1 MLTINHRHRLARAMT
16 YEPVISHPISRKRLL
31 SEHSIDSVSPLE
43 GNDATKKMQRFTAG
57 E

>member
-16 YEPVISHPISRKRLL
+16 YEPVISHPIPRKRLL